1 MATAGVA
8 DAQRKHPMKGG
19 WGAVKSQGVFLGPL
33 QCHCPD
39 TAPTLGITEMKRLN
53 QHDEMFNEKGPQ
65 CGSEAEL
72 DHE

>member
-8 DAQRKHPMKGG
+8 DAQRKHPMKGE
-19 WGAVKSQGVFLGPL
+19 GAVKPQGAFLGPL
-33 QCHCPD
+33 QCHCPH
-39 TAPTLGITEMKRLN
+39 TAPMLGITEMKRLN

-72 DHE
+72 GHE

>member
-1 MATAGVA
+1 M
-8 DAQRKHPMKGG
+8 
-19 WGAVKSQGVFLGPL
+19 KSQGAFLGPL

-39 TAPTLGITEMKRLN
+39 TAPMLGITEMKRLN

-72 DHE
+72 GHE